1 MRIML
6 PGEFAT
12 GARVTD
18 DQELTGIY
26 WISTVPY
33 LPPRINLNISIVTL
47 ALALALVLAR
57 I

>member
-1 MRIML
+1 ML